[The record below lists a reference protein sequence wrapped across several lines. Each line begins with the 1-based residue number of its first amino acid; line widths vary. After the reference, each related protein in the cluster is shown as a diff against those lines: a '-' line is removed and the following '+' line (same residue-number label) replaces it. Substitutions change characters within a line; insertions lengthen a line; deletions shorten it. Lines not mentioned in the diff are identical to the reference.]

1 MGLDKFCQSCML
13 PKNNELFEKATE
25 KDGTQNLNYCKLC
38 YENGEFT
45 NPELK
50 TAKDMQKFAN
60 DVLKKQ
66 GVGKVKRWFYTIG
79 IPKLDR
85 WNKR

>member
-1 MGLDKFCQSCML
+1 ML
-13 PKNNELFEKATE
+13 PKNNELFEKSTE

-66 GVGKVKRWFYTIG
+66 GVGKVKRWFSTMG

>member
-1 MGLDKFCQSCML
+1 ML
-13 PKNNELFEKATE
+13 PKDNELFEKATE
-25 KDGTQNLNYCKLC
+25 KNGTENPNYCKLC
-38 YENGEFT
+38 YENGKFT

-50 TAKDMQKFAN
+50 TAKDMQELVK

-66 GVGKVKRWFYTIG
+66 GVGKVKRWFYTME

>member
-1 MGLDKFCQSCML
+1 MGLEKFCQSCML
-13 PKNNELFEKATE
+13 PKNNELFEKSTE
-25 KDGTQNLNYCKLC
+25 KDGTQNLNYCRLW

-50 TAKDMQKFAN
+50 TAKDMQEFAN

-66 GVGKVKRWFYTIG
+66 GVGKVK
-79 IPKLDR
+79 K
-85 WNKR
+85 N

>member
-1 MGLDKFCQSCML
+1 ML
-13 PKNNELFEKATE
+13 PKNNELFEKTTE
-25 KDGTQNLNYCKLC
+25 KDGTQNLNYCRLC

-66 GVGKVKRWFYTIG
+66 GVGKVKRWFSTIG

>member
-1 MGLDKFCQSCML
+1 MELDKFCQSCML
-13 PKNNELFEKATE
+13 PKENELFEKATE
-25 KDGTQNLNYCKLC
+25 KDGTKNLNYCKLC
-38 YENGEFT
+38 YVNGEFK

-50 TAKDMQKFAN
+50 TAKDMQEFRK
-60 DVLKKQ
+60 DVLRKQ
-66 GVGKVKRWFYTIG
+66 GVGKVKRWFSTMG